1 MHRKQF
7 VHLHLHTDYSL
18 LDGACEIRRLAELAA
33 QHKMPAVAVTDHGNL
48 FGAVKFYEACEARG
62 VKPILGCEAYVTS
75 GSRHDRTGNGE
86 RTHHLLLLCET
97 LEGYRNLV
105 KLVTAG
111 HLEGF
116 YYKPRMDKELL
127 ARHSRGLLATS
138 ACLNGEVARAL
149 LANDYA
155 AARQAAGEYRDIF
168 GAKNF
173 FLEIQDQGLEME
185 HRIHPDLLRLSKDT
199 GIPLV
204 ATNDCH
210 YLAADDARAHDVL
223 LCIQMGKTLSDPNRM
238 KFGSDQFYFKTAE
251 EMYHVFAAVPE
262 AVGRTVE
269 IAERCSLKLEKV
281 AHPFPRFEVPAGY
294 TLESYF
300 EKVTREGFERR
311 RPPLLA
317 VAAQGLLRHP
327 LAAYEQRLEQE
338 LAMIQQMRFA
348 GYFLI
353 VWDFIRHARE
363 QGIPVGPGRGSAA
376 GSLVGYALGIT
387 DIDPLRY
394 GLLFER
400 FLNPERISLPDIDID
415 FCMRRRGEVINYV
428 TQKYGRE
435 NVAQIITFGTMA
447 AKAALKDAA
456 RAMEMPYADAD
467 RLAKLVPAQLNI
479 TLQDALAQSPP
490 LKQLYDRDPRVKEV
504 IDTARKLEG
513 LARHASTHAAGVVIS
528 PQPLQ
533 EIVPLYKTNRE
544 EIVTQFAMDD
554 LERIGLL
561 KMDFLALA
569 TLTVIDDTQKLVGQ
583 NRGVPLEL
591 AGIPLDDAETYAL
604 FSRGATSGVFQ
615 FESHGMR
622 EILRRYQPSRLEDL
636 IALNALYRPGPIEG
650 GMIPDFIAR
659 KHGERQVSYDLP
671 ELKPILEETY
681 GVIVYQEQVM
691 QIANQLAGFSLGE
704 ADLLRRAMGKKKPK
718 EMAAQREKFISGC
731 RERKFS
737 EKKAAKVFELMA
749 QFAGYGFNKSHSAAY
764 ALLAYHTAYL
774 KAHCPVEFMAALLT
788 AETGNQEKVVK
799 YIAEC
804 REMGITVL
812 APDVNSSDW
821 SFTPGGAAIRF
832 GLGAVRNVGF
842 NTVQAIQASRTEL
855 GRFDSLFQ
863 FCEVVDARVLNRRVL
878 ESLVKAGAMD
888 SLGAHRAA
896 LLEVAD
902 RALERG
908 ARLQRD
914 KESAQHALFGG
925 AVAQPAAPPALPEV
939 DEWPEHERL
948 GYEKEILG
956 FFITGHPLARY
967 EGRLRELK
975 TTPIAELE
983 TTGNNDAVRV
993 AGIVVRVR
1001 AMRSKKGERWA
1012 IATLEDLT
1020 GVVDLLIF
1028 PEAFRRLESR
1038 FYPDAVLLVKGRAR
1052 AEEPGV
1058 RLAVQDAAP
1067 LEEALPGNGGAA
1079 ATRVVITLD
1088 LSRMSP
1094 DTIERLDALF
1104 RRKPGR
1110 CRVEFKLPP
1119 ELGQH
1124 RGGRDVRVALDDEL
1138 LAELKGL
1145 CGETAVSLQ

>member
-1 MHRKQF
+1 
-7 VHLHLHTDYSL
+7 
-18 LDGACEIRRLAELAA
+18 
-33 QHKMPAVAVTDHGNL
+33 
-48 FGAVKFYEACEARG
+48 
-62 VKPILGCEAYVTS
+62 
-75 GSRHDRTGNGE
+75 
-86 RTHHLLLLCET
+86 
-97 LEGYRNLV
+97 
-105 KLVTAG
+105 
-111 HLEGF
+111 
-116 YYKPRMDKELL
+116 
-127 ARHSRGLLATS
+127 
-138 ACLNGEVARAL
+138 
-149 LANDYA
+149 
-155 AARQAAGEYRDIF
+155 
-168 GAKNF
+168 
-173 FLEIQDQGLEME
+173 
-185 HRIHPDLLRLSKDT
+185 
-199 GIPLV
+199 
-204 ATNDCH
+204 
-210 YLAADDARAHDVL
+210 
-223 LCIQMGKTLSDPNRM
+223 
-238 KFGSDQFYFKTAE
+238 
-251 EMYHVFAAVPE
+251 
-262 AVGRTVE
+262 
-269 IAERCSLKLEKV
+269 
-281 AHPFPRFEVPAGY
+281 
-294 TLESYF
+294 
-300 EKVTREGFERR
+300 
-311 RPPLLA
+311 
-317 VAAQGLLRHP
+317 
-327 LAAYEQRLEQE
+327 
-338 LAMIQQMRFA
+338 
-348 GYFLI
+348 
-353 VWDFIRHARE
+353 
-363 QGIPVGPGRGSAA
+363 
-376 GSLVGYALGIT
+376 
-387 DIDPLRY
+387 
-394 GLLFER
+394 
-400 FLNPERISLPDIDID
+400 
-415 FCMRRRGEVINYV
+415 
-428 TQKYGRE
+428 
-435 NVAQIITFGTMA
+435 
-447 AKAALKDAA
+447 
-456 RAMEMPYADAD
+456 
-467 RLAKLVPAQLNI
+467 
-479 TLQDALAQSPP
+479 
-490 LKQLYDRDPRVKEV
+490 
-504 IDTARKLEG
+504 
-513 LARHASTHAAGVVIS
+513 
-528 PQPLQ
+528 
-533 EIVPLYKTNRE
+533 
-544 EIVTQFAMDD
+544 
-554 LERIGLL
+554 
-561 KMDFLALA
+561 
-569 TLTVIDDTQKLVGQ
+569 
-583 NRGVPLEL
+583 
-591 AGIPLDDAETYAL
+591 
-604 FSRGATSGVFQ
+604 
-615 FESHGMR
+615 
-622 EILRRYQPSRLEDL
+622 
-636 IALNALYRPGPIEG
+636 
-650 GMIPDFIAR
+650 
-659 KHGERQVSYDLP
+659 
-671 ELKPILEETY
+671 LKPILEETY

-925 AVAQPAAPPALPEV
+925 AAAQPAAPPALPEV